1 MTRVILSFLL
11 AMLALVLGLRTAF
24 VQVDNCAR
32 AAQLSDFVR
41 EIEMLECTVAELEA
55 LCQGYVHPLLRP
67 AEPSEYPDGALDLL
81 VEVHE

>member
-11 AMLALVLGLRTAF
+11 AMLALGLGLRTAF
-24 VQVDNCAR
+24 VQVDNCER
-32 AAQLSDFVR
+32 ASQLSDFVR

-67 AEPSEYPDGALDLL
+67 VEPPTGESGSEQL